1 MARKRERKPLNTM
14 TNPDVTPLVDLT
26 FLLLIVFMITA
37 PALENALKIEAP
49 ELDGQPADLERKHV
63 VVNIDQAGKFYFNDD
78 VMSLDGL
85 ETVLAKARMDDPQ
98 IEVYLRADERRQYGE
113 VMAVMRAIRRAGID
127 NPSLVTLPEE

>member
-1 MARKRERKPLNTM
+1 MARKRERKPLQTM

-49 ELDGQPADLERKHV
+49 ELDGQAADLERKHH
-63 VVNIDQAGKFYFNDD
+63 VVNIDQEGKVFLDD
-78 VMSLDGL
+78 DDMSLEEL
-85 ETVLAKARMDDPQ
+85 EQALARIKMDEPQ
-98 IEVYLRADERRQYGE
+98 IEIYLRADERRQYGD

-127 NPSLVTLPEE
+127 NPSLVTQPEE

>member
-49 ELDGQPADLERKHV
+49 ELDGQPADLERKHA
-63 VVNIDQAGKFYFNDD
+63 VVNIDGEGKFYLDD
-78 VMSLDGL
+78 EDMSLGEL
-85 ETVLAKARMDDPQ
+85 ETALAKLKMDDPQ
-98 IEVYLRADERRQYGE
+98 IEVYLRGDERRQYGE